1 MSSCKYLWTCDCGS
15 ENFCH
20 EWKFLLGDKLIS
32 LSAVLMWKW
41 PVQKLLLLN
50 AYLGSLVLKLSFLSL
65 NPRARSCILNV
76 CLRSHYSPSPCFR
89 QRSSAW
95 WSGSAYW
102 TLLLTDVEGEAN
114 SQKARSLRNLI
125 PGFQSSLTLKHPGS
139 IKVLENEVPE
149 ALPSLPLGEIC
160 SLETI

>member
-1 MSSCKYLWTCDCGS
+1 MFACALIIRLHRAFVSGR
-15 ENFCH
+15 
-20 EWKFLLGDKLIS
+20 LLGEAGAPIEH
-32 LSAVLMWKW
+32 
-41 PVQKLLLLN
+41 
-50 AYLGSLVLKLSFLSL
+50 
-65 NPRARSCILNV
+65 C
-76 CLRSHYSPSPCFR
+76 
-89 QRSSAW
+89 
-95 WSGSAYW
+95 
-102 TLLLTDVEGEAN
+102 LLTDVEGEAN